1 MRTERRYLKRIGC
14 QTFCTLSIS
23 GVVGARVL
31 PHRRSGIAENVVPNP
46 KLPLQHVVGGRLRVG
61 AAVHGYLP
69 RLSAEY
75 PRDYQPTRRSTFAT
89 ACGAHFP
96 PRAVPMPRPLSAA
109 AICRSVFA
117 PAAFASRMA
126 GATLSA
132 KASAPAEWFAS
143 AIVWV
148 AVWPQWWDS
157 DHSRAA
163 WRKGQIG
170 AFAAVPGRSLYGR
183 VAPIAG
189 IGWRNGNLPESPRSG
204 HPTASRENF
213 WLMRRQSRWTN
224 STSHPIV
231 RR

>member
-1 MRTERRYLKRIGC
+1 LASTGPMRTERRYLKRIGC

-23 GVVGARVL
+23 GVAGARVL

-75 PRDYQPTRRSTFAT
+75 PRDHQPTRRSTFAT

-96 PRAVPMPRPLSAA
+96 PRVVPMPRPLSAA
-109 AICRSVFA
+109 AICRSVFG
-117 PAAFASRMA
+117 PAAWASRMA

-132 KASAPAEWFAS
+132 KASAPAEWFAL

-157 DHSRAA
+157 
-163 WRKGQIG
+163 
-170 AFAAVPGRSLYGR
+170 GRSRGR
-183 VAPIAG
+183 ASGQSRSLILAALASLIPIVFRCRAP
-189 IGWRNGNLPESPRSG
+189 SG
-204 HPTASRENF
+204 RCKASRGLDRLVYPCHIELGN
-213 WLMRRQSRWTN
+213 
-224 STSHPIV
+224 
-231 RR
+231 